1 MAQLDLEC
9 FEGRAVGRASSNDGH
24 ERLLLNLVEDRA
36 DGNAEHRQRHEVGHE
51 AAVEAADVPAVHADE
66 REYKV
71 EQELDHR
78 NDLRDGERKLEVE
91 DLFGLTEDLIE
102 ADDDSEI
109 GDDVVLYQHA
119 HRTGDYNTAH
129 AHADHNEQ
137 RDELKID
144 DSIVAA
150 FAWIPDL
157 QVVVAIGAV
166 AADWARVSKAARA
179 RFG

>member
-1 MAQLDLEC
+1 M
-9 FEGRAVGRASSNDGH
+9 
-24 ERLLLNLVEDRA
+24 
-36 DGNAEHRQRHEVGHE
+36 
-51 AAVEAADVPAVHADE
+51 
-66 REYKV
+66 
-71 EQELDHR
+71 
-78 NDLRDGERKLEVE
+78 
-91 DLFGLTEDLIE
+91 IE

-144 DSIVAA
+144 DTIVAA

-157 QVVVAIGAV
+157 QVVVAIGAIT
-166 AADWARVSKAARA
+166 ANWATLRNMDAQVSDASTQIEKVCVSYC
-179 RFG
+179 